1 MPKIQ
6 IQASSALSLK
16 LPSCVSNS
24 LQHLYLD
31 VKCVSQMQHVTKRI
45 PGSQILL
52 FPPQSSP
59 SMKSDAIL
67 PVAQIE
73 TMRVNLGFSFPL
85 KLQIQTFSKS
95 CRVQFQNMFRT
106 DYFSLYPGTWFITMQ
121 FQTVVIPH
129 LGYFRTLLTG
139 LPALNFDHNPSHPL
153 SIRPQPF

>member
-1 MPKIQ
+1 MLLCITFLVPPPFDHKISVPQ
-6 IQASSALSLK
+6 GSFLWIFLYLYSDAGDLIQSSNFKYHSYAKDSNLDFQCRLSLK

-31 VKCVSQMQHVTKRI
+31 VKCVSQMQHVTKCI

-67 PVAQIE
+67 PVAQTE

-95 CRVQFQNMFRT
+95 YRV
-106 DYFSLYPGTWFITMQ
+106 
-121 FQTVVIPH
+121 
-129 LGYFRTLLTG
+129 
-139 LPALNFDHNPSHPL
+139 
-153 SIRPQPF
+153 